1 MGKLDDFVRIEAEI
15 DFYDAVT
22 VDLGSFACELEEAR
36 EKGVDIHDLR
46 LPLAKKAAAFL
57 ERLSEQ
63 PKCLYAELEELTLS
77 ILYENHD
84 LMIGDRISY
93 DHPGRNDKGE
103 FILDDVQLNRPW
115 GSHDDFYFSIQG
127 RRYRK
132 DGAIGK
138 IIIYDSLPL
147 YAVSKREP
155 RKSQKSSNVGESD
168 E

>member
-15 DFYDAVT
+15 DFYEAVT
-22 VDLGSFACELEEAR
+22 SDLRSFAYDLEEVR
-36 EKGVDIHDLR
+36 GKGVDIHDLR
-46 LPLAKKAAAFL
+46 LPLAKKAATFL
-57 ERLSEQ
+57 ERLQEK
-63 PKCLYAELEELTLS
+63 PDCLYAELEELTLS

-84 LMIGDRISY
+84 LMIGDRMSY

-103 FILDDVQLNRPW
+103 FILDNVDLMQPW

-132 DGAIGK
+132 DGTIGK

-147 YAVSKREP
+147 HAVRKREP